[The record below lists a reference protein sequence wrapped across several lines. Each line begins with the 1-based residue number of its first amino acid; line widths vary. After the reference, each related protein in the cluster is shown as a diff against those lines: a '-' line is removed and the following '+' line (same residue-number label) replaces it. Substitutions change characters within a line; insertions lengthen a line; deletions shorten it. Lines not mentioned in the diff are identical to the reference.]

1 MSPVAEPIQHTTTK
15 FGFLF
20 QASNRMAS
28 DLPSAYTDLIIP
40 LTKDSCCGYCF
51 ARPGDMEEPRALPC
65 GHAACTE
72 CIIVDNRRLDL
83 QCKICK

>member
-1 MSPVAEPIQHTTTK
+1 MAMAAAHEPRDI
-15 FGFLF
+15 
-20 QASNRMAS
+20 
-28 DLPSAYTDLIIP
+28 DIIP